1 MLEII
6 RLFPPPTKCFIDGT
20 MCGIFLY
27 LMHFSVLFRVLAEN
41 PQGTEVLFQVLVLH
55 HLELFNRSQSLFLSA
70 FPQKTNKN
78 HETSGPVWGSFGPVD
93 WTVNFHFRIVLCCC
107 WKFHVCW
114 FCVHQ
119 FYINIARG
127 FVYFGKKWLE
137 CINKNVWET
146 IIQSTMFCTVCH
158 R

>member
-1 MLEII
+1 MFHRWNNVWYI
-6 RLFPPPTKCFIDGT
+6 FIPHAFFSTLQGVGWKSTRNWSIVSGT
-20 MCGIFLY
+20 
-27 LMHFSVLFRVLAEN
+27 
-41 PQGTEVLFQVLVLH
+41 TLVLH